1 MQQLHL
7 AAQWTLDKKSN
18 EAKLGNEAKLT
29 RHTESGLHCLAT
41 APQTYLLSYPRQSF
55 FFFSFSFLLTPSE
68 VIKMAKL
75 YNHRL
80 AT

>member
-29 RHTESGLHCLAT
+29 RQTDSGLHRLAT

-55 FFFSFSFLLTPSE
+55 FFFFLFLFFINT
-68 VIKMAKL
+68 K
-75 YNHRL
+75 
-80 AT
+80 

>member
-18 EAKLGNEAKLT
+18 EAKLGNARQT
-29 RHTESGLHCLAT
+29 DSGLHRLAT

-55 FFFSFSFLLTPSE
+55 FFFFYFYFLLTPSE